1 MTDKP
6 RVALV
11 GGGFAG
17 QHAFRALIDA
27 GFPVTLVDS
36 HPYAT
41 FQPLLYQVATGGLN
55 PGDVTYSLRQF
66 TTHRSGLGQ
75 FRRTLVLGIDHDQ
88 RQLHVAHGKPI
99 GYDRLILCQGVG
111 PGFFGVPGAEEHA
124 RTIYTRAEAQQVRD
138 LIFSGLE
145 SLTVTPEAQRVF
157 TVVVVGGGPTGIET
171 AGTLAELKS
180 EAIPVVYPELSTDNF
195 RVVLVEMSPQLLSS
209 FDRRLQVYGLRQ
221 LKKRGV
227 DVRLSTAVARIDGS
241 AVELADGSTLPAD
254 VVIWASGVT
263 ARPEVADW
271 GVPTGRGGRILV
283 DSTLRV
289 RGLDGVY
296 AAGDA
301 ALDPDH
307 PLPQLAQ
314 PAIQMGRH
322 AAQQII
328 AEYEGRALEPF
339 VYHDRG
345 TMAAIGRYAAVVE
358 FPGGRTVT
366 GLPAWALWV
375 GVHMATLLGGRNR
388 IQAMVNNAVRYLS
401 WPRSAT
407 TIVGD
412 VVTPESTTQKDTDR

>member
-41 FQPLLYQVATGGLN
+41 
-55 PGDVTYSLRQF
+55 
-66 TTHRSGLGQ
+66 
-75 FRRTLVLGIDHDQ
+75 
-88 RQLHVAHGKPI
+88 QLHVAHGKPI

-301 ALDPDH
+301 AL
-307 PLPQLAQ
+307 
-314 PAIQMGRH
+314 
-322 AAQQII
+322 
-328 AEYEGRALEPF
+328 
-339 VYHDRG
+339 
-345 TMAAIGRYAAVVE
+345 
-358 FPGGRTVT
+358 
-366 GLPAWALWV
+366 
-375 GVHMATLLGGRNR
+375 MATLLGGRNR